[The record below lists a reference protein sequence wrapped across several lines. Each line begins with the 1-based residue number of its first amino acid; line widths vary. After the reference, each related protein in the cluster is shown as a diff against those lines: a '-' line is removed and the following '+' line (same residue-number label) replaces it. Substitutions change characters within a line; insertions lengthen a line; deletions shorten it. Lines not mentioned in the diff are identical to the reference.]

1 MRKLLLFLFS
11 LLLFFF
17 VKAQEF
23 KKVLGIPE
31 HIENPRDKPEKEML
45 DYLKQKSS
53 YDKLRPWLVMS
64 DRVNNISYNKANVES
79 GQRASLE
86 FKSVYYVVE
95 EEQDWIHVVN
105 LSRALEN
112 GSLSI
117 IKGTDIT
124 DKGWVKKQSM
134 VLWQRTLR
142 SSENGIYLKS
152 LLLYSD
158 RALTSGKGGDFG
170 KSIKLYDGPGEKFS
184 PLGSQFLY
192 EFFFILKKENGWLL
206 LTTDNTI
213 EKRQHDVRVLGWIP
227 EENQAA
233 WNTRLAL
240 EPNFSKAAYQERKDN
255 TSLRVNLFYQS
266 LDAVE
271 YFNTG
276 KINQANVM
284 AIYDP
289 VVVSEKDKSKDGL
302 RFKGIKM
309 RLPAIVSDEKY
320 FKTGL
325 LSSPPGK
332 QDNLKINDEVQQS
345 FIQYKKSSASWNILF
360 LIEASLSMRQ
370 WKEEIISSLS
380 EIKKNLNSEL
390 NINLSVAFYRDPKL
404 NGQTPYFSIKN
415 RSNDIDMISDF
426 ISKQEFLE
434 EGPDQ
439 HTTLQYAINQSILKA
454 GFGEN
459 ETNVIYLIANNPDCN
474 DDALLMKDCHSCPE
488 KVSVNELADQ
498 LVEKDIHFI
507 TINPKYSDSYL
518 RQELQNKIEDIML
531 ESSKGLFEKTKNIRT
546 LLKKNLDYKNP
557 EIVNSKD
564 GSEIIGPFTF
574 AYIGPTGSSKEMSK
588 DEMAKAI
595 SNTFQNIMEGQ
606 KATIDFFNKTLLSG
620 ESFQDVQDD
629 PAVGEFASTIIE
641 KLQSLII
648 SSGNQV
654 SQDVINSLVS
664 RKVRFYRE
672 GYVARK
678 SPIAKENAL
687 APVLFFPMQELIGYV
702 QELENFSSLRNKPE
716 NELRRGLID
725 LLKELFN
732 KYSGNK
738 KKAPK
743 DLDLNSICRALAGN
757 GFTFDR
763 EGNFTIRDLTSD
775 KMHLDVIL
783 KFVDE
788 IIAKKDRLSNMMNR
802 PKMFDDYIYVTQ
814 TGETYFWIPF
824 DEAF

>member
-1 MRKLLLFLFS
+1 M
-11 LLLFFF
+11 
-17 VKAQEF
+17 
-23 KKVLGIPE
+23 
-31 HIENPRDKPEKEML
+31 
-45 DYLKQKSS
+45 
-53 YDKLRPWLVMS
+53 
-64 DRVNNISYNKANVES
+64 
-79 GQRASLE
+79 
-86 FKSVYYVVE
+86 
-95 EEQDWIHVVN
+95 
-105 LSRALEN
+105 
-112 GSLSI
+112 
-117 IKGTDIT
+117 
-124 DKGWVKKQSM
+124 
-134 VLWQRTLR
+134 
-142 SSENGIYLKS
+142 
-152 LLLYSD
+152 
-158 RALTSGKGGDFG
+158 
-170 KSIKLYDGPGEKFS
+170 
-184 PLGSQFLY
+184 
-192 EFFFILKKENGWLL
+192 
-206 LTTDNTI
+206 
-213 EKRQHDVRVLGWIP
+213 
-227 EENQAA
+227 
-233 WNTRLAL
+233 
-240 EPNFSKAAYQERKDN
+240 
-255 TSLRVNLFYQS
+255 
-266 LDAVE
+266 
-271 YFNTG
+271 
-276 KINQANVM
+276 
-284 AIYDP
+284 
-289 VVVSEKDKSKDGL
+289 
-302 RFKGIKM
+302 
-309 RLPAIVSDEKY
+309 
-320 FKTGL
+320 
-325 LSSPPGK
+325 
-332 QDNLKINDEVQQS
+332 
-345 FIQYKKSSASWNILF
+345 
-360 LIEASLSMRQ
+360 
-370 WKEEIISSLS
+370 
-380 EIKKNLNSEL
+380 
-390 NINLSVAFYRDPKL
+390 
-404 NGQTPYFSIKN
+404 
-415 RSNDIDMISDF
+415 
-426 ISKQEFLE
+426 
-434 EGPDQ
+434 
-439 HTTLQYAINQSILKA
+439 
-454 GFGEN
+454 
-459 ETNVIYLIANNPDCN
+459 
-474 DDALLMKDCHSCPE
+474 
-488 KVSVNELADQ
+488 
-498 LVEKDIHFI
+498 
-507 TINPKYSDSYL
+507 
-518 RQELQNKIEDIML
+518 
-531 ESSKGLFEKTKNIRT
+531 
-546 LLKKNLDYKNP
+546 
-557 EIVNSKD
+557 NSKD

-687 APVLFFPMQELIGYV
+687 SPVLFFPMQELIGYV